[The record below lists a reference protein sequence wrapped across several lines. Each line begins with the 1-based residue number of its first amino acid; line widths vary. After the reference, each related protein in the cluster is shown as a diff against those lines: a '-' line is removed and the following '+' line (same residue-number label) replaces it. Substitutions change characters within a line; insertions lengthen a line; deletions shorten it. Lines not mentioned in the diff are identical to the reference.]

1 MAMLRVK
8 LNLAPLT
15 QPVVNLGGQLTLKQL
30 AALTAQAKL
39 FIGVDSAPMHI
50 AAAMQ
55 TPVLASFGPSG
66 DKEWG
71 PWMVPHR
78 LITSDHPCRPCGQ
91 DGCGGGKISECL
103 TTLPVDDVYAATQEL
118 LSRER

>member
-1 MAMLRVK
+1 
-8 LNLAPLT
+8 
-15 QPVVNLGGQLTLKQL
+15 VVNLGGQLTLKQL

-55 TPVLASFGPSG
+55 TPVLALFGPSG

-78 LITSDHPCRPCGQ
+78 VITSDHSCRPCGQ

-103 TTLPVDDVYAATQEL
+103 TTLPVERVLAAAHEL
-118 LSRER
+118 LAQ

>member
-1 MAMLRVK
+1 
-8 LNLAPLT
+8 
-15 QPVVNLGGQLTLKQL
+15 
-30 AALTAQAKL
+30 
-39 FIGVDSAPMHI
+39 MHI

-55 TPVLASFGPSG
+55 TPVLALFGPSG

-103 TTLPVDDVYAATQEL
+103 TTLPVERVLAAAQEL
-118 LSRER
+118 LNQ